1 VVYSIVACELSVS
14 FLEHSGQCS
23 SFPFF
28 TSSVSRDGTSSVA
41 CSSRTYIVM
50 AHVLGSCNQVYQE
63 DLNAN
68 IGVTVNYMICRY
80 KQ

>member
-1 VVYSIVACELSVS
+1 MASELSVS

-23 SFPFF
+23 SFSLF
-28 TSSVSRDGTSSVA
+28 TSPVSGDGTSSVT
-41 CSSRTYIVM
+41 CCSRTYIVM
-50 AHVLGSCNQVYQE
+50 AYVLESCNQVYQE

-68 IGVTVNYMICRY
+68 IGVTVNYMMCRY